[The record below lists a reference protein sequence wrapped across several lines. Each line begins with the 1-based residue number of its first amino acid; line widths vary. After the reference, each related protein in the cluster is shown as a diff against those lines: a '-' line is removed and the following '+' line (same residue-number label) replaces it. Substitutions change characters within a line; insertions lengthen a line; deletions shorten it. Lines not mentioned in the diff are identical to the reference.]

1 MAEARSLHGCGRAA
15 DAQTVPGAC
24 RYRVSSLSHY
34 RVWRGSMQ
42 PGCGLLRW
50 NSVSG
55 PSLCSPVFFWI
66 SQSTLKRAGF
76 IGWQLRA
83 CFLACASPSLVSDGH
98 DLLQDIVHAGSG
110 LGPGHAAQ
118 GWELP
123 PRVWVGA
130 TGRDVHEWQ
139 GQMDA

>member
-1 MAEARSLHGCGRAA
+1 MWQSSRCTDSAWGLWVQGFLPEPLQGVEGQHAAWLWVTGVKFSL
-15 DAQTVPGAC
+15 
-24 RYRVSSLSHY
+24 
-34 RVWRGSMQ
+34 
-42 PGCGLLRW
+42 
-50 NSVSG
+50 SG

-76 IGWQLRA
+76 VGWQFRA
-83 CFLACASPSLVSDGH
+83 RFLACASPSLVGDGH